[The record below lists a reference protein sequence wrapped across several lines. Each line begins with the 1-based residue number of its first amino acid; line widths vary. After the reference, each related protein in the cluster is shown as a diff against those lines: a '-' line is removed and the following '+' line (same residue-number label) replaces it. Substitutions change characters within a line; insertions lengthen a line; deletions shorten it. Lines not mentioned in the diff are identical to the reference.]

1 MVTFAIFFT
10 LGVLVLQQQAA
21 LPDFAWAWLLMGL
34 PLPLLIN
41 SKNSW
46 LSALRILLI
55 ATLGCGL
62 GF

>member
-21 LPDFAWAWLLMGL
+21 LPDFSWACLLMGL
-34 PLPLLIN
+34 PLPPLIN

-55 ATLGCGL
+55 VTLGCGL